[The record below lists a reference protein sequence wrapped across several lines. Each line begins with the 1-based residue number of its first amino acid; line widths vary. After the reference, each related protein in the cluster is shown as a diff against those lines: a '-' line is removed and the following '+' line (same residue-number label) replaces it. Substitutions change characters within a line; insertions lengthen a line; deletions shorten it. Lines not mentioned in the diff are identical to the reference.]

1 MHKINRIIVDEAH
14 QLLVSSDFRCN
25 LRAIANLAPLNIPK
39 IYLTATLPPVH
50 EEEFFKKIEVP
61 RKYVKMIRATTNRL
75 ELSYQLHNPFPGQ
88 DIVQAAAAIAK
99 EITYKFFRPDS
110 RGIIFTSSKATCD
123 SIQRSLRT
131 SICHS
136 DILRPEVEQE
146 AWREG
151 KSYGAKWMAATSSF
165 IHGID
170 YPTVDCI
177 IFVGLPYGLIDFVQA
192 SARGGRT
199 GRTCLVIVL
208 HSSGFEAP
216 ECKEDFKLTK
226 AMNQWASTS
235 ITCRRQFI
243 SKTLDGVTAM
253 IRCARLPNA
262 VKCDVCSSQQ
272 LSVVVV
278 KGVLY
283 ENKFIHQSL
292 DNFMATKSLT
302 PRPFS
307 YTVDAD
313 APEAS
318 QYAVSPSL
326 GNSDYGI
333 SNSALMDVDME
344 LPNQNR
350 FQSKCS
356 FISLKSN

>member
-14 QLLVSSDFRCN
+14 QLLVSSNFRTN
-25 LRAIANLAPLNIPK
+25 LRCIANLAPLDIPK
-39 IYLTATLPPVH
+39 IYLTATLPPAH

-61 RKYVKMIRATTNRL
+61 REFVKMIRSTTNRL

-110 RGIIFTSSKATCD
+110 RGIIFTSSKATCEE
-123 SIQRSLRT
+123 IRQSLGT

-136 DILRPEVEQE
+136 DILRPDLEQE
-146 AWREG
+146 AWRDG

-177 IFVGLPYGLIDFVQA
+177 IFIGLPYGLIDFVQA
-192 SARGGRT
+192 SARGGRI

-235 ITCRRQFI
+235 TTCRRQFI
-243 SKTLDGVTAM
+243 SKTLDGV
-253 IRCARLPNA
+253 IVRCPNLPKA

-272 LSVVVV
+272 LSVVVI
-278 KGVLY
+278 KGILY
-283 ENKFIHQSL
+283 ENKFIDQTL
-292 DNFMATKSLT
+292 DDFMANKPLT

-307 YTVDAD
+307 YTVDAN

-318 QYAVSPSL
+318 QYAVPPSL

-344 LPNQNR
+344 LYDQNR
-350 FQSKCS
+350 FQSE
-356 FISLKSN
+356 